1 MDSIKD
7 NKFKIPETIN
17 VNLQALLKR
26 VDNDLKMFGCIL
38 EQDQFSDPPWQYI
51 VKDRIFTVR
60 DMHGSG
66 MDINLLK
73 QRYKFEEII
82 EENEVLE

>member
-82 EENEVLE
+82 EVNETSQ

>member
-7 NKFKIPETIN
+7 HKFKIPDTMDI
-17 VNLQALLKR
+17 NLQALLKR
-26 VDNDLKMFGCIL
+26 IDNEIQMFGCII
-38 EQDQFSDPPWQYI
+38 EQSQFSDPKWQYI

-60 DMHGSG
+60 DIHGSG
-66 MDINLLK
+66 LGINIVK

-82 EENEVLE
+82 EVNETSQ

>member
-7 NKFKIPETIN
+7 HKFKIPDTIDI
-17 VNLQALLKR
+17 NLQALLKR
-26 VDNDLKMFGCIL
+26 IDNEIQMFGCIIK
-38 EQDQFSDPPWQYI
+38 QDQFSDHKWQYI

-60 DMHGSG
+60 DMYGSG
-66 MDINLLK
+66 LGINIVK

-82 EENEVLE
+82 EVNETSQ

>member
-7 NKFKIPETIN
+7 HKFKIPDNIDL
-17 VNLQALLKR
+17 NLQALLKR
-26 VDNDLKMFGCIL
+26 IDNDIQMFGCIL
-38 EQDQFSDPPWQYI
+38 EQDQFSDPLWQYE
-51 VKDRIFTVR
+51 VKDRTFTVK

-66 MDINLLK
+66 MGIKLLK

-82 EENEVLE
+82 EVNETSQ

>member
-1 MDSIKD
+1 MATSKEH
-7 NKFKIPETIN
+7 KFKIPDTIN
-17 VNLQALLKR
+17 IDLQALLKR
-26 VDNDLKMFGCIL
+26 IDNDIQMFGCIL

-51 VKDRIFTVR
+51 VKDRIFTVK

-66 MDINLLK
+66 MGINLLK

-82 EENEVLE
+82 EVNETSQ